1 MCKEKEVNKMTTKQQ
16 LRKAL
21 RELKKSGSCKQ
32 FIVVTDGQTEFRVKN
47 GYCGYSISYHN
58 FVAEVWG
65 DRPYCGTYNEST
77 ILERYVMA

>member
-32 FIVVTDGQTEFRVKN
+32 FIVVTDGQT
-47 GYCGYSISYHN
+47 
-58 FVAEVWG
+58 
-65 DRPYCGTYNEST
+65 
-77 ILERYVMA
+77 